1 MRASTEYRF
10 EGRIAGFGTTSGVRL
25 VVGMWQRSPL
35 GAFTDVFLEQADG
48 HRILIAPSKA
58 VAEFVSATYTFD
70 ETRIVPVRTTRIDG
84 GLRVEAGDEL
94 VLSLA
99 VGGLTPLGRLLRA
112 VPGFLATRPA
122 WLRLI
127 DPVAALLVPG
137 VHTAGSA
144 GNGRTE
150 FYGVTALRAI
160 TAVSGCW
167 HANDLGSLA
176 RLHPPVSF
184 GFGSAP
190 PEPQLADVVTT
201 IRERPQR

>member
-1 MRASTEYRF
+1 MSAGEEYHF
-10 EGRIAGFGTTSGVRL
+10 EGRIAGFGTASGVRL
-25 VVGMWQRSPL
+25 VVGMWHRSPL
-35 GAFTDVFLEQADG
+35 GAFTDVFLEEANG
-48 HRILIAPSKA
+48 HRILFAPSSA
-58 VAEFVSATYTFD
+58 VADFVSNTYTFD
-70 ETRIVPVRTTRIDG
+70 ETRIMPVRTTRVTG
-84 GLRVEAGDEL
+84 GLHVVAGDEL
-94 VLSLA
+94 DLTITIGS
-99 VGGLTPLGRLLRA
+99 LTPLGRLLRA
-112 VPGFLATRPA
+112 VPDFVATRPA

-167 HANDLGSLA
+167 RATDLGPLA
-176 RLHPPVSF
+176 RLDPPVSF

-201 IRERPQR
+201 IRERRLR

>member
-1 MRASTEYRF
+1 MAVDEYRF

-35 GAFTDVFLEQADG
+35 GSFTDIFLEEAGG
-48 HRILIAPSKA
+48 HRILFAPSQA
-58 VAEFVSATYTFD
+58 VADFVSSTYTFD
-70 ETRIVPVRTTRIDG
+70 ETRIMPVQTTRVAG
-84 GLRVEAGDEL
+84 GLHVVAGDEL
-94 VLSLA
+94 DLTITI
-99 VGGLTPLGRLLRA
+99 GRLTPLGRLLRA

-127 DPVAALLVPG
+127 DPLAAVLVPG

-160 TAVSGCW
+160 TAVSGW
-167 HANDLGSLA
+167 WNATDLGSLA
-176 RLHPPVSF
+176 RLDPPVSF

-201 IRERPQR
+201 IRERRQR